1 MVSMTKTPNENRIRL
16 TESMLK
22 VFLHDILHETI
33 SEFAVKTGLSYQL
46 IYNLAHGRIHS
57 LSKRDYRIIFG
68 EDPPFQEPERIDGS
82 FFRGMVRLWLFLNE
96 GITEARIYKEFH
108 QDKAFARVDYRIFSG
123 EVKTVPSR
131 LEKFMERKF
140 VPQGLDRR
148 EIRNWILELDRLK
161 DEERVPYEEIKP
173 FLDYIEY
180 TLAVNP
186 SLILNQWVARY
197 ESGELKTVPRKTYE
211 AAVSLKEDA
220 ERAFRSG
227 SKYEVERLREK
238 IYGTRKELTLYS
250 GIEEEL
256 EFIRKHTGR
265 SPKRYLGRSTSAYRK
280 GKLKRIASWRT
291 ERINDD
297 CRTIVEQR
305 PSLSLRSLPRSMARS
320 QLLELFAPLK
330 SRIQSQLL
338 QAEPEQFERSILT
351 PLRYAKEE
359 YETLNDGWTSM
370 DEAPRILGISKKAF
384 DLLVA
389 KNSDLFRRM
398 ATYNEKWYLPRL
410 YLEEMSEKERFDLMI
425 AKYELLAKD
434 ARPRVS

>member
-1 MVSMTKTPNENRIRL
+1 MVSPIKTPNENRIRI
-16 TESMLK
+16 TEIMLK
-22 VFLHDILHETI
+22 VFLQDILQQTI
-33 SEFAVKTGLSYQL
+33 SEFAAEKNLSYQL

-57 LSKRDYRIIFG
+57 LSKKDYRVIFS

-82 FFRGMVRLWLFLNE
+82 FFRGMVKLWLYLNE
-96 GITEARIYKEFH
+96 GTTEAQLYKEFH

-131 LEKFMERKF
+131 LETFMEQKF
-140 VPQGLDRR
+140 VRQGLDRR
-148 EIRNWILELDRLK
+148 EIRKWIVELDRLR

-173 FLDYIEY
+173 YLDYIEY
-180 TLAVNP
+180 ALGVNP

-197 ESGELKTVPRKTYE
+197 ESGELHTVPRRTFE
-211 AAVSLKEDA
+211 AAASLKEDA
-220 ERAFRSG
+220 ERALRSG
-227 SKYEVERLREK
+227 SKYEVETLREK
-238 IYGTRKELTLYS
+238 VYGTRKELTLYS

-280 GKLKRIASWRT
+280 GKLKRVASWRT

-297 CRTIVEQR
+297 CLAIIEQT
-305 PSLSLRSLPRSMARS
+305 PHLSLRSLPRSVVSLRLSELLAR
-320 QLLELFAPLK
+320 LK
-330 SRIQSQLL
+330 SRMQAQLL
-338 QAEPEQFERSILT
+338 QAASEQFETSILT
-351 PLRYAKEE
+351 PLRYGKEE
-359 YETLNDGWTSM
+359 YETANNGWTSM

-389 KNSDLFRRM
+389 KNSGMFRRM
-398 ATYNEKWYLPRL
+398 AVYNEKWYLPRL

-434 ARPRVS
+434 ANARLS

>member
-1 MVSMTKTPNENRIRL
+1 MVSPIKTPNENRIRI
-16 TESMLK
+16 TETMLK
-22 VFLHDILHETI
+22 VFLDDILQGTI
-33 SEFAVKTGLSYQL
+33 SEFAAEKGLSYQL

-68 EDPPFQEPERIDGS
+68 EDPPFQEPERVDGS
-82 FFRGMVRLWLFLNE
+82 FFRGMVKLWLYLNV
-96 GITEARIYKEFH
+96 GITEAQLYKEFH
-108 QDKAFARVDYRIFSG
+108 QDKALARIDYRIFSG

-140 VPQGLDRR
+140 ARQGLDRR
-148 EIRNWILELDRLK
+148 EIRNWMLELDRLK

-180 TLAVNP
+180 TLTVNP

-197 ESGELKTVPRKTYE
+197 ESGELQTVPRKTYE
-211 AAVSLKEDA
+211 TAVSLKEDA

-227 SKYEVERLREK
+227 SKYEVETLREK

-256 EFIRKHTGR
+256 EFIRKHTGQ

-297 CRTIVEQR
+297 CLAIVEQT
-305 PSLSLRSLPRSMARS
+305 PHLSLRSLPRSVASSRLS
-320 QLLELFAPLK
+320 ELLVLLK

-338 QAEPEQFERSILT
+338 QAGPEQFETSILT
-351 PLRYAKEE
+351 PLRIGKEE
-359 YETLNDGWTSM
+359 YETANNGWTSM

-389 KNSDLFRRM
+389 KNSGLFRRM
-398 ATYNEKWYLPRL
+398 AFYNEKWYLPRL
-410 YLEEMSEKERFDLMI
+410 YLEEMSEKKRFDLMI

-434 ARPRVS
+434 TRPT

>member
-16 TESMLK
+16 TESMRK
-22 VFLHDILHETI
+22 VFFHNIHHETI
-33 SEFAVKTGLSYQL
+33 SKFAAKTGLSYQL

-96 GITEARIYKEFH
+96 GIREAQLYREFH
-108 QDKAFARVDYRIFSG
+108 QDKVFARVDYRIFSG

-140 VPQGLDRR
+140 ARQGLDRR
-148 EIRNWILELDRLK
+148 EIRNWILELGRIRDQ
-161 DEERVPYEEIKP
+161 ERVPYEEIKP

-197 ESGELKTVPRKTYE
+197 ESGELHTVPRKVYD

-227 SKYEVERLREK
+227 SKYEVESLREK
-238 IYGTRKELTLYS
+238 IHGTRKELALYS

-256 EFIRKHTGR
+256 EFIRRHTGR
-265 SPKRYLGRSTSAYRK
+265 SPKKYLGRSTSAYRK
-280 GKLKRIASWRT
+280 GKLKRIASWRAR
-291 ERINDD
+291 RINVD
-297 CRTIVEQR
+297 CRTVVEQSPR
-305 PSLSLRSLPRSMARS
+305 LSLRSLPQSVARS
-320 QLLELFAPLK
+320 QLSVLLVLLN
-330 SRIQSQLL
+330 SRLQSQLL
-338 QAEPEQFERSILT
+338 QAEPEQFERAILT
-351 PLRYAKEE
+351 PLRDAKEE

-370 DEAPRILGISKKAF
+370 DEAPYILGISKKAF

-389 KNSDLFRRM
+389 KNTDLFRRM
-398 ATYNEKWYLPRL
+398 ATYNQKWYLPRL
-410 YLEEMSEKERFDLMI
+410 YLEEMSEKKRFDLMI
-425 AKYELLAKD
+425 AKYELLARD
-434 ARPRVS
+434 AYARLA